1 MSEEP
6 LDRDF
11 EKEEDL
17 LSFVEERV
25 KQLNLELNDLE
36 KSQFSEQKEEFA
48 KHTEKIEKEIY
59 QLREIVQKNY
69 IRLAGGEDKIAN
81 WVDIDMYASTVT
93 LMERLTEIRDTN
105 TVGV

>member
-1 MSEEP
+1 MDEPEE

-25 KQLNLELNDLE
+25 KQLNRRLDDLE
-36 KSQFSEQKEEFA
+36 RTQFSENAEDFE
-48 KHTEKIEKEIY
+48 KHTATIEKNIY
-59 QLREIVQKNY
+59 RLQETIRRNY
-69 IRLAGGEDKIAN
+69 ENYEKGDVVEN
-81 WVDIDMYASTVT
+81 WEELPMYSMTVT
-93 LMERLTEIRDTN
+93 LLERLTEIRDTN